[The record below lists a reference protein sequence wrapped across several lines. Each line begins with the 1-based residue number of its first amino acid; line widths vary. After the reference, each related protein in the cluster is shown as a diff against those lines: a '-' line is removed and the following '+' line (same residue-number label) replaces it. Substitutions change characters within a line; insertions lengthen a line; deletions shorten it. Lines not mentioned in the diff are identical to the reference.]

1 MASRMRNSFCAG
13 VCLLALGAATTGGA
27 QATEG
32 YFVEGVSARDQA
44 LGGAGIANPADA
56 LTTANNPAGLVDV
69 GHQLNADVS
78 MFNPSREY
86 NASMGPGF
94 VAPGTVSSYRDIFAI
109 PALGY
114 SLPLS
119 ADQAIGVSM
128 NGNGGMNTTYPG
140 NTPNPNCAR
149 MGSPMQGVFCGGKAG
164 VDLNQA
170 LISIGYAQRFGNLS
184 LGIAPTLVTQLF
196 SAYGLRAFS
205 GVSANPSD
213 LTDRSV
219 AWSFGAGVRAG
230 ALYHVNEQFSVAID
244 GSTPIW
250 ATGFTQYSGLFAQG
264 GHFNVPATIG
274 AGLSYKILPT
284 LAVMLDWKDIFY
296 SGVKSIANQMTA
308 PYPLGSTNG
317 PGFGWRDVN
326 VVALGVEWKY
336 SDAVTLRAGY
346 AYNTQPITSNNVTFN
361 ILAPGVVQNHI
372 TGGFTYNMNRNSGI
386 DFAIVYAPR
395 TSVSG
400 PEITPQGPTG
410 RNITISMSQLELTL
424 GYTYH
429 FDTPAIVIAK
439 Y

>member
-1 MASRMRNSFCAG
+1 
-13 VCLLALGAATTGGA
+13 
-27 QATEG
+27 
-32 YFVEGVSARDQA
+32 
-44 LGGAGIANPADA
+44 
-56 LTTANNPAGLVDV
+56 
-69 GHQLNADVS
+69 
-78 MFNPSREY
+78 
-86 NASMGPGF
+86 
-94 VAPGTVSSYRDIFAI
+94 
-109 PALGY
+109 
-114 SLPLS
+114 
-119 ADQAIGVSM
+119 
-128 NGNGGMNTTYPG
+128 
-140 NTPNPNCAR
+140 
-149 MGSPMQGVFCGGKAG
+149 
-164 VDLNQA
+164 
-170 LISIGYAQRFGNLS
+170 
-184 LGIAPTLVTQLF
+184 
-196 SAYGLRAFS
+196 
-205 GVSANPSD
+205 
-213 LTDRSV
+213 
-219 AWSFGAGVRAG
+219 
-230 ALYHVNEQFSVAID
+230 
-244 GSTPIW
+244 
-250 ATGFTQYSGLFAQG
+250 
-264 GHFNVPATIG
+264 
-274 AGLSYKILPT
+274 
-284 LAVMLDWKDIFY
+284 MLDWKDIFY